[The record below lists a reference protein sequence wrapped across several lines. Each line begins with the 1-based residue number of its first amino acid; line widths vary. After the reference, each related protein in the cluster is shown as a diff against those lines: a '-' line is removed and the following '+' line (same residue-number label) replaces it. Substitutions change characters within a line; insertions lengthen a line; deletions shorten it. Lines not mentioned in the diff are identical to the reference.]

1 MNLWGIAFASEK
13 EMRREAAELV
23 GDNLEVEL
31 APMSYMCTINL
42 FCIRGKKVRLFLCG
56 DYEFLCRIFGPGEP
70 ERHFFITW

>member
-31 APMSYMCTINL
+31 APMSFPHKDGGEVIKDAPIAYVPNL
-42 FCIRGKKVRLFLCG
+42 WNKVKDLLDQNSDDMR
-56 DYEFLCRIFGPGEP
+56 R
-70 ERHFFITW
+70 